1 MTVHAEIARREL
13 RFEMQMHGI
22 HWAQN
27 ALGVLACIDAL
38 GLSVDDAAA
47 RLASCPTP
55 KGRGGRL
62 SGRYQD
68 CKVTLIDDSYNASPA
83 SMVAAFDSMTAT
95 APTIMILSEMRELGD
110 ATATEHAALMPHING
125 LSPRL
130 VIALGSAMHDALG
143 GLDDAIATIAAP
155 RYKSCGAEFSKMPLK
170 MVTSSLSKDHLGRG
184 HGAFAMPFVPV
195 SKPHHHPKH
204 HHKMEGTAMLPDLL
218 VPLSD
223 HFQPFN
229 LFRYITFRTGGA
241 TITALLIALICGP
254 AFIRWLKTHQT
265 AGQPIRDD
273 GPQSHLLTKIG
284 TPTMGGLLILIA
296 FAISTLLWMP
306 LSNPYLWPVLLIS
319 LSFGA
324 IGCLDDWM
332 KLRKRSH
339 NGMSARMKMLL
350 QLVIA
355 FFTTL
360 IFIELSPEQL
370 RYGVA
375 VPFFKDT
382 LFAMG
387 IFYVPFAMMVI
398 VGASNA
404 VNLTDGLDGLA
415 IVPVMIV
422 AGCFALIAYL
432 AGNYNFATYLQ
443 INFVPGTGDLAVM
456 CGALIGAGL
465 GFLWF
470 NAPPARV
477 FMGDTGSLALGGTL
491 GAIAVA
497 TRHELVLAITGGL
510 FVVETLSVILQVAS
524 FKLTGKRI
532 FLMAPLHHHFEK
544 KGWAEPTIVIRF
556 WIIAVVL
563 AVAGLS
569 SLKLR

>member
-1 MTVHAEIARREL
+1 
-13 RFEMQMHGI
+13 
-22 HWAQN
+22 
-27 ALGVLACIDAL
+27 
-38 GLSVDDAAA
+38 
-47 RLASCPTP
+47 
-55 KGRGGRL
+55 
-62 SGRYQD
+62 
-68 CKVTLIDDSYNASPA
+68 
-83 SMVAAFDSMTAT
+83 
-95 APTIMILSEMRELGD
+95 
-110 ATATEHAALMPHING
+110 
-125 LSPRL
+125 
-130 VIALGSAMHDALG
+130 
-143 GLDDAIATIAAP
+143 
-155 RYKSCGAEFSKMPLK
+155 
-170 MVTSSLSKDHLGRG
+170 
-184 HGAFAMPFVPV
+184 MPFLPV
-195 SKPHHHPKH
+195 STPHHHPTH

-223 HFQPFN
+223 QFQPFN

-254 AFIRWLKTHQT
+254 AFIRWLKTHQ
-265 AGQPIRDD
+265 AEGQPIRDD

-296 FAISTLLWMP
+296 FAVSTLLWMP

-324 IGCLDDWM
+324 IGSLDDWM

-350 QLVIA
+350 QIVIA
-355 FFTTL
+355 FFAAL

-382 LFAMG
+382 LLAMG
-387 IFYVPFAMMVI
+387 VFYVPFAMMVI

-422 AGCFALIAYL
+422 AACFALISYL

-477 FMGDTGSLALGGTL
+477 FMGDTSRT
-491 GAIAVA
+491 GAGHYGRPV
-497 TRHELVLAITGGL
+497 RC
-510 FVVETLSVILQVAS
+510 
-524 FKLTGKRI
+524 
-532 FLMAPLHHHFEK
+532 
-544 KGWAEPTIVIRF
+544 
-556 WIIAVVL
+556 
-563 AVAGLS
+563 
-569 SLKLR
+569 